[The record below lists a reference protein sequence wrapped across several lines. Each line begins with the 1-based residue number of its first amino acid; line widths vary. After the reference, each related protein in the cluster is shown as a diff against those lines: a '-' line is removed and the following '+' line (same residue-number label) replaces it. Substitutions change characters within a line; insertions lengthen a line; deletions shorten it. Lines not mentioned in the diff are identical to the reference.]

1 MHRLCTI
8 IALNYLPQA
17 IALVD
22 STREVYPDIEFYV
35 LITDATQGEQL
46 NLSNAQILL
55 PEDLDISADWLSEMR
70 SYYDTVEFA
79 TSLKPFLLSTLLAD
93 KVSTVTFLDPD
104 ILLFS
109 ELTDGFEGAENL
121 GIALTP
127 IRLTPSDIN
136 TTGFSELSF
145 LQYGIFNLGYIAVG
159 HKGKP
164 MLKWWSE
171 RLRWYAT
178 RYPLDHV
185 FTDQKW
191 MNFVP
196 ALFPCQILRNPGYN
210 YTQWNI
216 DERPLNWVGKEIYA
230 GNSRLVFIHFSQM
243 SGVLAAGKKTK
254 YWENALDDSSVS
266 VNSLDIISKFTDDYS
281 ARLVALK
288 KILSTDMNTKAPKS
302 NIQLL
307 GFHRRQKMISASI
320 KASRSGVEN
329 RNAMGTSKILRRG
342 SSRSIRFL
350 ERSSIFNGLLWG
362 WSVDFP
368 KVVSKFRKLIT
379 PRPQN

>member
-1 MHRLCTI
+1 MHHLCTI

-17 IALVD
+17 IVLIE
-22 STREVYPDIEFYV
+22 SCREVHPEMEFFV
-35 LITDATQGEQL
+35 LITDATQREYPS
-46 NLSNAQILL
+46 LSGAHVLL
-55 PEDLDISADWLSEMR
+55 PEDLDIPEKWLLEMR

-79 TSLKPFLLSTLLAD
+79 TSLKPFLLATLLVD
-93 KVSTVTFLDPD
+93 KVKTVTFLDPD
-104 ILLFS
+104 IILIS
-109 ELTDGFEGAENL
+109 ELTDGFIGAENL

-127 IRLTPSDIN
+127 IRLTPSDVN
-136 TTGFSELSF
+136 SNSFSELSF

-164 MLKWWSE
+164 MLKWWGE
-171 RLRWYAT
+171 RLRWFAT
-178 RYPLDHV
+178 RYPLGHV

-216 DERPLNWVGKEIYA
+216 DERPLNWVDKKIYA

-254 YWENALDDSSVS
+254 YWENALDDSPVS
-266 VNSLDIISKFTDDYS
+266 VNSLAIISKFTDDYS

-288 KILSTDMNTKAPKS
+288 KILSTDMSTRAPKP

-307 GFHRRQKMISASI
+307 GFHSRQKMIGASI
-320 KASRSGVEN
+320 KASRSGVKN
-329 RNAMGTSKILRRG
+329 KSVKGTPKILSGR
-342 SSRSIRFL
+342 SSRLIRFL

-368 KVVSKFRKLIT
+368 KVVSRFKKLIT
-379 PRPQN
+379 SRPRN

>member
-17 IALVD
+17 IVLVE
-22 STREVYPDIEFYV
+22 STRDVYPEIEFYV
-35 LITDATQGEQL
+35 LITDATQREYS
-46 NLSNAQILL
+46 NLPNAHVLL
-55 PEDLDISADWLSEMR
+55 PEDLDISPDWLLEMR

-79 TSLKPFLLSTLLAD
+79 TSLKPFLLSTLLTD

-104 ILLFS
+104 ILLIS
-109 ELTDGFEGAENL
+109 ELTDSFEAAENL

-127 IRLTPSDIN
+127 IRLTPSDVN
-136 TTGFSELSF
+136 AENFSELSF
-145 LQYGIFNLGYIAVG
+145 LQYGIFNLGFIAVG
-159 HKGKP
+159 HNGKP
-164 MLKWWSE
+164 MLKWWGE
-171 RLRWYAT
+171 RLRWYST

-254 YWENALDDSSVS
+254 YWENALDDSPVSVS
-266 VNSLDIISKFTDDYS
+266 SLAIISKFTDDYS

-288 KILSTDMNTKAPKS
+288 KILSTDMNTRAPES

-329 RNAMGTSKILRRG
+329 SNDKGAPKILKGR

-368 KVVSKFRKLIT
+368 KVVSRFRKLIT
-379 PRPQN
+379 SRARK

>member
-8 IALNYLPQA
+8 IDLNYLPQA
-17 IALVD
+17 IALVE

-35 LITDATQGEQL
+35 LITDATQREQS
-46 NLSNAQILL
+46 NLSNAHILL
-55 PEDLDISADWLSEMR
+55 PEDLDISEDWLSEMR

-79 TSLKPFLLSTLLAD
+79 TSLKPFLLSTLLVD

-127 IRLTPSDIN
+127 ARLTSSDIN
-136 TTGFSELSF
+136 TTGFCELTF
-145 LQYGIFNLGYIAVG
+145 LQYGVFNLGYIAVG

-164 MLKWWSE
+164 MLKWWGE

-178 RYPLDHV
+178 RYPLDHA

-254 YWENALDDSSVS
+254 YWENSLDDSPMS
-266 VNSLDIISKFTDDYS
+266 VNSLAIISKFTDDYS

-288 KILSTDMNTKAPKS
+288 KILSTNVNTRAPKS

-307 GFHRRQKMISASI
+307 GFHKRQKMISASI

-329 RNAMGTSKILRRG
+329 RNAKGASKILRGR

-368 KVVSKFRKLIT
+368 KVVSRFRKLIT
-379 PRPQN
+379 SRPRN

>member
-17 IALVD
+17 IALVE
-22 STREVYPDIEFYV
+22 STREIYPDIEFYV
-35 LITDATQGEQL
+35 LITDATQREHP
-46 NLSNAQILL
+46 NLSYAQILL
-55 PEDLDISADWLSEMR
+55 PEDLHIPKDWLSEMR

-79 TSLKPFLLSTLLAD
+79 TSLKPFLLSTLLVD

-109 ELTDGFEGAENL
+109 ELRDGFEGAENS

-127 IRLTPSDIN
+127 TRLTPSDIN

-164 MLKWWSE
+164 MLKWWGE

-210 YTQWNI
+210 LTQWNI
-216 DERPLNWVGKEIYA
+216 NERPLNRVGKEIYA
-230 GNSRLVFIHFSQM
+230 GNSPLVFIHFSQM
-243 SGVLAAGKKTK
+243 SGILAVGKKTK
-254 YWENALDDSSVS
+254 YWENALDDSPES
-266 VNSLDIISKFTDDYS
+266 VNSLTIISKFTDEYS

-288 KILSTDMNTKAPKS
+288 KIISTDINTRASKS
-302 NIQLL
+302 NVHLI

-329 RNAMGTSKILRRG
+329 RSAKGTSPFLRRR
-342 SSRSIRFL
+342 SSRSVRFL

-368 KVVSKFRKLIT
+368 KVVSKFRKLIISR
-379 PRPQN
+379 PRN

>member
-17 IALVD
+17 IALVE

-35 LITDATQGEQL
+35 LITDTTQREQS
-46 NLSNAQILL
+46 NLSNAHILL
-55 PEDLDISADWLSEMR
+55 PEDLDISGDWLSEMR

-79 TSLKPFLLSTLLAD
+79 TSLKPFLLSTLLVD

-127 IRLTPSDIN
+127 IRLTPSDVN
-136 TTGFSELSF
+136 TSGFSELSF

-164 MLKWWSE
+164 MLKWWGE

-178 RYPLDHV
+178 RYPLDHA

-216 DERPLNWVGKEIYA
+216 DERPLNWIGKEIYA
-230 GNSRLVFIHFSQM
+230 GDSRLVFIHFSQM

-254 YWENALDDSSVS
+254 YWENALDDSLVNI
-266 VNSLDIISKFTDDYS
+266 NSLAIISKFTDDYS

-288 KILSTDMNTKAPKS
+288 KTLSNDMNTRVPES

-320 KASRSGVEN
+320 KASRSGIEN
-329 RNAMGTSKILRRG
+329 RNAKEPSKILNG
-342 SSRSIRFL
+342 LPSRTIRFL

-362 WSVDFP
+362 WNLDFP
-368 KVVSKFRKLIT
+368 KVVSRFRKLFSSR
-379 PRPQN
+379 PRS